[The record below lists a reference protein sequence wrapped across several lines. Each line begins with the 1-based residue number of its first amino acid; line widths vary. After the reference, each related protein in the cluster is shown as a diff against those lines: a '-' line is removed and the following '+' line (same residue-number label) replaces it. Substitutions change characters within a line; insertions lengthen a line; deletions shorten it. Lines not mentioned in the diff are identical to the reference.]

1 MVTASD
7 ADRPGPLTAR
17 CPVDLNPYRMGSRA
31 WAHLSFSIVVDV
43 AEDKVHQTGTE
54 VVG

>member
-1 MVTASD
+1 MVTATNVDHPKRLS
-7 ADRPGPLTAR
+7 AR
-17 CPVDLNPYRMGSRA
+17 CPVDSHPYRVGTRA

-43 AEDKVHQTGTE
+43 AEDEVHQTGTE